1 MLCAFVHLTMA
12 IAHASLHG
20 FQSTFLTKALA
31 TSFAQGISEVANFLG
46 LLDSG
51 LYLSCHWSQSSTF
64 WSSLLSNVGSISV
77 SKLLTSFVH
86 ITIKL
91 I

>member
-12 IAHASLHG
+12 IAHVSLHS
-20 FQSTFLTKALA
+20 FQSTFLTEALA

-46 LLDSG
+46 HLDSG
-51 LYLSCHWSQSSTF
+51 LYLTFHWSQSSTL
-64 WSSLLSNVGSISV
+64 WSSPLSNVGSISI

>member
-12 IAHASLHG
+12 IAHTSLHS
-20 FQSTFLTKALA
+20 FQSTFLTETLA
-31 TSFAQGISEVANFLG
+31 SSFAQGISEVANFLG
-46 LLDSG
+46 HLDSG
-51 LYLSCHWSQSSTF
+51 LYLSCHWCQSSF
-64 WSSLLSNVGSISV
+64 LWSSLLSNVGSISV
-77 SKLLTSFVH
+77 SKLLTYFVH